1 MLYCY
6 KSNLI
11 FWQNNEDEKIK
22 EKSLVFKNKRSFSFK
37 MEEDLN
43 KTKNFE
49 KKLLNITN
57 KNNEKKVFNK
67 KDKMKNITNNLS
79 ILSKNKNNNNDD
91 ESNKE
96 NNENLRLFENERRNY
111 KFKKVNQ
118 NNLEQKRLKENLNPS
133 SFNYLYPIYNNKPNN
148 KANKS
153 DIVRGNL
160 LI

>member
-1 MLYCY
+1 M
-6 KSNLI
+6 
-11 FWQNNEDEKIK
+11 
-22 EKSLVFKNKRSFSFK
+22 FKNKRSFSFK

>member
-1 MLYCY
+1 
-6 KSNLI
+6 
-11 FWQNNEDEKIK
+11 
-22 EKSLVFKNKRSFSFK
+22 